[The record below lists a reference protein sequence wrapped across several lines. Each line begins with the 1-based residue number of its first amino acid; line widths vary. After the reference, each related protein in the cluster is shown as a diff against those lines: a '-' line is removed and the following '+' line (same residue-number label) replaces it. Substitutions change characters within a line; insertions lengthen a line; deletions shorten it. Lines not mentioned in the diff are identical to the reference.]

1 MGARR
6 PLDVALMMQF
16 LMVAAAAML
25 APGQP
30 VMIVLNLEPE
40 AAGKRPVAF
49 DAPGFRAV
57 IAQQL
62 AQAGVVVGAGQGM
75 TRLVIRVTSY
85 DPGNG
90 IAAAQTARMTARFQL
105 VPASGMPSA
114 EQELACEGKAKF
126 DLASTP
132 GGRAR
137 RAHAR
142 CLDALAVS
150 LTEKLV
156 GTEGPV
162 MVR

>member
-1 MGARR
+1 MM
-6 PLDVALMMQF
+6 PVLMA
-16 LMVAAAAML
+16 AAAAML

-30 VMIVLNLEPE
+30 VMIVLNLEPD

-75 TRLVIRVTSY
+75 TRLVIRVDSY

-90 IAAAQTARMTARFQL
+90 IAAGQTARMSARFQL
-105 VPASGMPSA
+105 VPASGAPSP
-114 EQELACEGKAKF
+114 EQEVACEGKAKF
-126 DLASTP
+126 DLGSTP

-150 LTEKLV
+150 LMEKLL
-156 GTEGPV
+156 GNAGPV
-162 MVR
+162 MVQ